1 MMRRLARACPSPRL
15 LSTAVLTVLALGLL
29 LATSAAPASALSF
42 APALRFPMLGGPM
55 AIVTADLN
63 GDANPDVATANFD
76 RRRVGVL
83 LGDGRGGFSAAT
95 YYAADSN
102 VTDIVVNDFNGDG
115 HEDIATASE
124 QGTVSLLLGDGT
136 GAFAPGAKATARGF
150 SLAVGDLDG
159 DGHQDIVTGG
169 SVLLGDG
176 LGGFAPAIDIPGP
189 WGECVV
195 ADLNGDG
202 KLDAAKIIPLFG
214 WAHSYLEILVG
225 DGAGRLVPSS
235 LYRTR
240 REPVGIAV
248 GDLNADGR
256 QDLVIGEDATN
267 TLSEATAPGGFE
279 VFIGDGDGTFTT
291 GSMRA
296 TSEAV
301 YQVVLADLD
310 GDGRQDVV
318 SNQMRR
324 PNVVVA
330 RGDGHGSL
338 RPALS
343 FPAGAVPSDVAV
355 ADFNRDGMPDLAASA
370 RTSVRVLLSRPRAAR
385 PFLVVP
391 AK

>member
-1 MMRRLARACPSPRL
+1 
-15 LSTAVLTVLALGLL
+15 
-29 LATSAAPASALSF
+29 
-42 APALRFPMLGGPM
+42 MLGRPV

-83 LGDGRGGFSAAT
+83 LGDGHGGFSAAT

-102 VTDIVVNDFNGDG
+102 VTDIVVGDFNGDG

-136 GAFAPGAKATARGF
+136 GAFAHGVEVAGHGF

-176 LGGFAPAIDIPGP
+176 LGGFAPAVDIPGP
-189 WGECVV
+189 WGECLVG
-195 ADLNGDG
+195 DLNGDG
-202 KLDAAKIIPLFG
+202 KLDAAKIIPFYG
-214 WAHSYLEILVG
+214 WAHSYLEILLG
-225 DGAGRLVPSS
+225 DGAGHLVPGS
-235 LYRTR
+235 LYRIG
-240 REPVGIAV
+240 REPVGLAM

-256 QDLVIGEDATN
+256 QDLVVAEDATD
-267 TLSEATAPGGFE
+267 TLGNATGPGGFE
-279 VFIGDGDGTFTT
+279 VFMGDGRGTFAK

-296 TSEAV
+296 TGEAV
-301 YQVVLADLD
+301 YHVVLADLD

-330 RGDGHGSL
+330 RGDGRGRL
-338 RPALS
+338 LPALS

-370 RTSVRVLLSRPRAAR
+370 RSSVRVLLSGPRAAR
-385 PFLVVP
+385 PFLVAQ